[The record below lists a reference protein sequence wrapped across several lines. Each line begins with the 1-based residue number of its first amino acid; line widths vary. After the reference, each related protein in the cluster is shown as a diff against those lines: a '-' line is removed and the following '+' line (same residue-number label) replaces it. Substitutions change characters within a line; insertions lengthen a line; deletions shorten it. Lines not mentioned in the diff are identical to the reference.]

1 MAGPPRL
8 GGGDDCAGCRRQSA
22 GPRHDAA
29 PQMPSKV
36 TLKHLQQWWP
46 RVLAQQGVC
55 GPVLDRYTCLQCS
68 YGTCKGTERKEN
80 SVRIRSSRSAVLTKF
95 IAHLF
100 CILHIH
106 SNTLINMSLQK
117 PKISS
122 LLCLVSFA
130 CTALPPWSALV
141 FAAECLSDRA
151 LVSCRKRTIFTRCH
165 FCS

>member
-29 PQMPSKV
+29 PQMPSK
-36 TLKHLQQWWP
+36 HLQQWWP
-46 RVLAQQGVC
+46 PFSRNRVCVGA
-55 GPVLDRYTCLQCS
+55 VLDRIHVRVRCLQCS
-68 YGTCKGTERKEN
+68 YGTCSTERKEN

-151 LVSCRKRTIFTRCH
+151 LVSCRKRTTFTRCH